1 MWVLTLVAVVM
12 VSYLLARMTSLL
24 IADQFP
30 DVMVSAS
37 FAEKEGGVLKETADK
52 VVDVSVILK
61 RNFFD
66 AEESQFASEEEGAL
80 DSEAIASSEEGADN
94 QTAVKTGLNMS
105 LISTVSVGNGEN
117 PFSSCVIEFEK
128 KQGVYKVASQ
138 PSFAPDTKIIRVL
151 PKRVEFLNKDRLEY
165 VELVDFAKGLSPYTK
180 PDRSPLLSGDAPVTE
195 KLEVETE
202 EEVAD
207 VQHEGN
213 RFQIP
218 RAEVDKALEN
228 LSLLYTEIRAVPYFK
243 DGKADGFKLISV
255 KKSSLFEKLGLK
267 RGDILKSINGNVL
280 DIQSGLKLFNE
291 LKNETSFILEV
302 ERRGTEQSFY
312 YDIVG

>member
-1 MWVLTLVAVVM
+1 MWVLTLIAVVM
-12 VSYLLARMTSLL
+12 ISYLLARMTSLL
-24 IADQFP
+24 IAGQFS
-30 DVMVSAS
+30 DVMIVAS
-37 FAEKEGGVLKETADK
+37 FPEKEGGILKNTSDK
-52 VVDVSVILK
+52 AVDVGLILK

-66 AEESQFASEEEGAL
+66 AEESQFASEEETA
-80 DSEAIASSEEGADN
+80 SEGEATTTSEEGADN
-94 QTAVKTGLNMS
+94 QVAVKTSLSIS

-117 PFSSCVIEFEK
+117 PLSSCVIESGK
-128 KQGVYKVASQ
+128 QQGVYKVASQ
-138 PSFAPDTKIIRVL
+138 PSFAPDTKIIRIL

-180 PDRSPLLSGDAPVTE
+180 PDRSPLLSGDALATE
-195 KLEVETE
+195 NLEAETE
-202 EEVAD
+202 EAAD
-207 VQHEGN
+207 VQQDGN

-218 RAEVDKALEN
+218 RSEVEKALEN

-243 DGKADGFKLISV
+243 DGKANGFKLISV
-255 KKSSLFEKLGLK
+255 KQSSLFEKLGLK

-280 DIQSGLKLFNE
+280 DIQSGLKLFTE

-312 YDIVG
+312 YDIIG